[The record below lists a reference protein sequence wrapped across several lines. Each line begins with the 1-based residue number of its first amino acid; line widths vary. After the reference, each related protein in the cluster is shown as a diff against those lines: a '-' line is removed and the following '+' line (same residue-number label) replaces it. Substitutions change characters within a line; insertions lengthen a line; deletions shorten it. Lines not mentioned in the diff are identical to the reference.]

1 VDNESEESEDIRR
14 MAVADTTEIQGLLS
28 ALNGKHGILG
38 CLLVSPEGGVV
49 SSSLPPDI
57 DVGTLGALSATL
69 FSNNDVSLQ
78 RMNRGTL
85 TQMTLLTDQGIL
97 HFYQVSNHFL
107 VVLTAKGQRINLEG
121 LIRSV
126 EEQSASLAKVLA

>member
-1 VDNESEESEDIRR
+1 
-14 MAVADTTEIQGLLS
+14 MTVADTAQIQSLLS
-28 ALNGKHGILG
+28 GLNGKHGILG

-49 SSSLPPDI
+49 SSSLPGDI

-78 RMNRGTL
+78 RMNRGAL

-97 HFYQVSNHFL
+97 HFYQVSSHYL

-126 EEQSASLAKVLA
+126 EEQSASIANVLPELGRELRQ

>member
-1 VDNESEESEDIRR
+1 
-14 MAVADTTEIQGLLS
+14 MADARQIQSYLS

-38 CLLVSPEGGVV
+38 CLLVQRDGTVIA
-49 SSSLPPDI
+49 SSLPPEVDI
-57 DVGTLGALSATL
+57 AMIGSLSATL
-69 FSNNDVSLQ
+69 FSNNDVSIQ
-78 RMNRGTL
+78 RMNRGNL

-97 HFYQVSNHFL
+97 HFYEASGHFL

-126 EEQSASLAKVLA
+126 EEQGKSLAKVIS

>member
-1 VDNESEESEDIRR
+1 
-14 MAVADTTEIQGLLS
+14 MADAAQLHATLA

-38 CLLVSPEGGVV
+38 CLLVGRDGSVMA
-49 SSSLPPDI
+49 SSLPPEVDI
-57 DVGTLGALSATL
+57 AMIGALSATL
-69 FSNNDVSLQ
+69 FSNNDVSIQ
-78 RMNRGTL
+78 KMNRGNL

-97 HFYQVSNHFL
+97 HFYEANQHYL

-126 EEQSASLAKVLA
+126 EEQGKTLSRVIS